1 MTPAVLTPRYLS
13 LLRPRWLAFA
23 MIFMAFG
30 CAETGDKPVEDK
42 PVFTPVSFRDVPGW
56 QADNHADA
64 LVAFLKSCPPL
75 ERRGVRGFGNASI
88 WRDICGQARNVPAG
102 DHDAARRFFENA
114 FLPASVSGRDGS
126 TGLITGYY
134 EPELQGALER
144 SGRFNVPLHV
154 RPPDLVTVNLGRFRE
169 ELKGERI
176 AGRVVRGSLIPY
188 PDRAKIERGAL
199 RNRDLELVW
208 VDSAADAFFL
218 HIQGSGRIRLPDGD
232 IMRVGYAGTNGHA
245 YTAIGR
251 ELIARGAVPPE
262 KMSMQSIRNWLAAN
276 PADGARLMRTNKS
289 YVFFREL
296 TGDGPLG
303 AQGVPLT
310 PERSLAVDRRLL
322 PLGLPV
328 WLESSE
334 PDGTPLKRLM
344 IAQDTGGAIRGAVR
358 ADVFWGPGAK
368 AADRAGKMNSPGRY
382 WFLIPRATPPTS

>member
-64 LVAFLKSCPPL
+64 LVAFLKSCPPI

-114 FLPASVSGRDGS
+114 FLPASVSGRGGS